1 MPASPLSP
9 ADTARFA
16 ALLERELAAGRAEL
30 ESTKDDVAP
39 VAPDVSIG
47 RLSRLDSMQ
56 MQAMAQELRRRTE
69 LRLVRLEE
77 ARKRLAAGTY
87 GRCLRCGQ
95 PIALARLEVQP
106 DAAACAQ
113 CAR

>member
-1 MPASPLSP
+1 MPSSPLSP
-9 ADTARFA
+9 AATARFA
-16 ALLERELAAGRAEL
+16 ALIEREIAAGRSEL
-30 ESTKDDVAP
+30 EGSKDDIAP
-39 VAPDVSIG
+39 VAPDVAIG

-77 ARKRLAAGTY
+77 ARRRLAAGTY

-106 DAAACAQ
+106 DAVACTR